1 MIQPTPGRVV
11 LFNLNGASFNAI
23 CAASDGAPL
32 PALVARVWNDRMI
45 NVGGFDA
52 NGTPFAYTSL
62 QLLQDDD
69 EAPAEGTAYA
79 CWMPYQKAQAEKAS
93 AAA

>member
-1 MIQPTPGRVV
+1 MIHPTPGRVV
-11 LFNLNGASFNAI
+11 LFNLNGASSGTI

-32 PALVARVWNDRMI
+32 PALVARVWNDRAI

-62 QLLQDDD
+62 KLLQDDD
-69 EAPAEGTAYA
+69 EVPETGTPFA
-79 CWMPYQKAQAEKAS
+79 CWMPYQKAQAEKA
-93 AAA
+93 AG